1 MKGVLQNTVCKII
14 VVFVVVDQDL
24 YVDVL
29 GWRVGDEL
37 PNRII

>member
-24 YVDVL
+24 YVDV